1 MEIEDGTSPSTVAFG
16 PRTLLA
22 MALLLAFGAVLMIKR
37 PK

>member
-1 MEIEDGTSPSTVAFG
+1 MKRTSAFG

-22 MALLLAFGAVLMIKR
+22 MALLLAFGAALMIKR